1 MKKEEKTSEI
11 LNKEYFQALGSTR
24 ASVGMLKLAWP
35 GLFVLSI
42 GLAHVYYFVENQL
55 HQNPFSN
62 AAFLF
67 LLAYDVFFLFCQI
80 VSFSPKLIFR
90 HQAFSTALL
99 FAMINGLLLSLV
111 LMGFVIIILAN
122 NVLKNSFIYTII
134 YWSSAFIFFLG
145 LIFYNLRWLKKQLE
159 NGFSE
164 ERTNANYFAASS
176 VFSKT
181 SLWIIFALTIL
192 GVVAAAILTRSWN
205 SILGVSG
212 NVLFISAFSRL
223 IVEVGYLLYLR
234 IKDKSYWEEVPEE
247 LTEQSLL
254 KVLDVRK
261 AKSRLI
267 IEVVLFFSLMSYI
280 RAMDIDVANSP
291 IWLTWTVRI
300 FGYTIGLDAITSLVL
315 HQIKKRKRGK

>member
-24 ASVGMLKLAWP
+24 ASVGMLKLAWS

-111 LMGFVIIILAN
+111 LMDYVLVIFN
-122 NVLKNSFIYTII
+122 NDLLKNSLIYSTI
-134 YWSSAFIFFLG
+134 YWVSSLIFFLG

-247 LTEQSLL
+247 LKNQNILKTLDFKKPKIRLWTELILFLGFTICLRLL
-254 KVLDVRK
+254 NIDETKN
-261 AKSRLI
+261 LI
-267 IEVVLFFSLMSYI
+267 LL
-280 RAMDIDVANSP
+280 
-291 IWLTWTVRI
+291 WTMRI
-300 FGYTIGLDAITSLVL
+300 FAYTIMLDAAVSFIL
-315 HQIKKRKRGK
+315 HQIKKRKKGK

>member
-1 MKKEEKTSEI
+1 
-11 LNKEYFQALGSTR
+11 
-24 ASVGMLKLAWP
+24 MLKLAWS

-111 LMGFVIIILAN
+111 LMDYVLVIFN
-122 NVLKNSFIYTII
+122 NDLLKNSLIYSTI
-134 YWSSAFIFFLG
+134 YWVSSLIFFLG

-247 LTEQSLL
+247 LKNQNILKTLDFKKPKIRLWTELILFLGFTICLRLL
-254 KVLDVRK
+254 NIDETKN
-261 AKSRLI
+261 LI
-267 IEVVLFFSLMSYI
+267 LL
-280 RAMDIDVANSP
+280 
-291 IWLTWTVRI
+291 WTMRI
-300 FGYTIGLDAITSLVL
+300 FAYTIMLDAAVSFIL
-315 HQIKKRKRGK
+315 HQIKKRKKGK